1 MLDPTHDETD
11 FLRRL
16 YECGG
21 RLTLQGSRGLF
32 KIDRL
37 FPDYVT
43 QQRGGKDTVHFA
55 LTEKGHRLVWQ
66 VLKWKR

>member
-21 RLTLQGSRGLF
+21 RLTLQGSMGLF

-43 QQRGGKDTVHFA
+43 QQSVGKDTVHFA